1 MPKAKPSQVIVHR
14 IELQQSERDAM
25 EAALAGRFLT
35 NAVGSLGSVLS
46 GFGTFLAPFSGA
58 IAAIATA
65 MIAEKGMKAII
76 EEGKEKK
83 ELWDDMY
90 GKDGSLVTGT
100 SLYTEF
106 VAWITAAYETT
117 GYKYLDKKQRS
128 QHGKALADQLDYLQE
143 TYGVFD
149 VGTLVKALDIS
160 VLRAQEPDSSRTLVE
175 WFTYEMPSDK
185 WAAWHTAWLRKQ
197 A

>member
-46 GFGTFLAPFSGA
+46 GFGAFLTPFSGA

-65 MIAEKGMKAII
+65 IIAEKGIKAVIADA
-76 EEGKEKK
+76 KVV
-83 ELWDDMY
+83 
-90 GKDGSLVTGT
+90 KDAYDNILGPEGSLQTGT
-100 SLYTEF
+100 DLYTEF
-106 VAWITAAYETT
+106 VAWITATYASS
-117 GYKYLDKKQRS
+117 GYTNLDKKQRS
-128 QHGKALADQLDYLQE
+128 TNGKALADQLDYLQE

-149 VGTLVKALDIS
+149 VGTLVKTLDIS
-160 VLRAQEPDSSRTLVE
+160 VLRAQEPDSPRTVVE

-185 WAAWHTAWLRKQ
+185 WAAWHTAWLKKQ